1 MWGRAQAGKEERKRK
16 GPLAL
21 SPTWI
26 KGATPPNGGKKY
38 SLNKEH
44 EKEISVYLKNH
55 KYAYIYI
62 LKKIHGI
69 LQIHTIITYAGP
81 WRKSMEPTPSRMSH
95 GTYP

>member
-62 LKKIHGI
+62 YIKKNTWHITNTYHNNICWPMAKIHGANP
-69 LQIHTIITYAGP
+69 L
-81 WRKSMEPTPSRMSH
+81 
-95 GTYP
+95 